1 MSSIDAIINRQ
12 FRIWESQIAQRK
24 EGQKPHIEPPIPP
37 PVITIS
43 RERGS
48 RGAYFG
54 HKLAERLGYQCLHR
68 EIIDAICG
76 STGYRKQMVEYLDE
90 HYRSRL
96 ELTVASLFTGQA
108 VDHADYVRNLYYV
121 VLSMCRLG
129 GVVLIGR
136 GGNFILG
143 QTRGFHI
150 RVVGPRE
157 KRIENLMAFENMTR
171 DNAADAVDQSDS
183 ERREWIHKLFK
194 ADINDPHQYDLVVNS
209 AYIDSE
215 EFGQG
220 IIDAMKKKIARLKD
234 PCE

>member
-1 MSSIDAIINRQ
+1 MSSIDNIINRQ
-12 FRIWESQIAQRK
+12 FRIWESQIAERK
-24 EGQKPHIEPPIPP
+24 EGEKPHIEPPPP
-37 PVITIS
+37 QPVITIS

-76 STGYRKQMVEYLDE
+76 STGYRKQMIEYLDE

-96 ELTVASLFTGQA
+96 ELTVASIFTGQA

-143 QTRGFHI
+143 QSRGFHI
-150 RVVGPRE
+150 RVVCPRD
-157 KRIENLMAFENMTR
+157 KRIQNLMTFEQMPR
-171 DNAADAVDQSDS
+171 DSAAVAVDNSDS
-183 ERREWIHKLFK
+183 ERREWIRKLFK

-209 AYIDSE
+209 AYIDAD
-215 EFGQG
+215 EFVQG
-220 IIDAMKKKIARLKD
+220 IIDAMKQKVARLQN
-234 PCE
+234 PCA

>member
-12 FRIWESQIAQRK
+12 FRIWETQIAERK
-24 EGQKPHIEPPIPP
+24 EAQKPHLEPPS

-68 EIIDAICG
+68 EIIDAICL
-76 STGYRKQMVEYLDE
+76 SSGYRKQMIEYLDE

-108 VDHADYVRNLYYV
+108 VDHTDYVRNLYYV

-143 QTRGFHI
+143 QNRGFHV
-150 RVVGPRE
+150 RVVCPRE
-157 KRIENLMAFENMTR
+157 KRIENLITFENLSRET
-171 DNAADAVDQSDS
+171 AAAAIDQSDA
-183 ERREWIHKLFK
+183 ERREWIHRLFK
-194 ADINDPHQYDLVVNS
+194 VDVNDPHQYDLVVNS
-209 AYIDSE
+209 AFIDTD
-215 EFGQG
+215 EFVQG
-220 IIDAMKKKIARLKD
+220 IIDAMHKKIARLKS